1 MCGAREYGPEQI
13 LNTLEL
19 LLPTKQSVCIIP
31 SQLACVSPLHM
42 VVMDEL

>member
-1 MCGAREYGPEQI
+1 MCGACEYGPELI

-19 LLPTKQSVCIIP
+19 LLPTKQSLRVIP